1 MYLKNV
7 LSADNSIVDHY
18 AVVSSGVRLRTH
30 VESYVH
36 ECPLSARNALVEL
49 GYRVH
54 AWLLNF
60 T

>member
-18 AVVSSGVRLRTH
+18 AVVSSGVRLRTRWNH
-30 VESYVH
+30 IAH
-36 ECPLSARNALVEL
+36 ECSLSARNALVEL
-49 GYRVH
+49 GYGVH
-54 AWLLNF
+54 AWLLYF